1 MSALRPRTA
10 LLLGWLV
17 ASCSLPDELASR
29 DASRD
34 VIDAALDALGIE
46 GGSRADSAME
56 ASADSSAPRDSGADV
71 PTVPM
76 GDSMPRDTVL
86 FFNTMACPTG
96 WEPYNEAAGRVI
108 VPTMTGAMPNDVR
121 GLPLRDAEDR
131 THAHDVSETFAID
144 SVSYVGI
151 AGGSNRGV
159 ASADDPSMMVR
170 SEPAS
175 AGLPYVQLLACK
187 KTTNPVA
194 RVTPVPSGMLIFV
207 AATSC
212 PTGYTQPMATAGR
225 APVGTPPAGTDLATV
240 GPAYDDSASRNHHHA
255 VSATLTTSPHGI
267 GLASG
272 CCGSGYARND
282 VVRAADPTSDED
294 GSLPTLT
301 LLQCQ
306 KD

>member
-1 MSALRPRTA
+1 M
-10 LLLGWLV
+10 GWLV
-17 ASCSLPDELASR
+17 ASCSLPDELSAR

-34 VIDAALDALGIE
+34 VIDAALDVLGID
-46 GGSRADSAME
+46 GGSRPDSAME
-56 ASADSSAPRDSGADV
+56 ASVESGAPRDSGADV

-76 GDSMPRDTVL
+76 GDSLPRDTVMY
-86 FFNTMACPTG
+86 FNTMACPTG

-108 VPTMTGAMPNDVR
+108 VPTMMGAMPNDVR

-131 THAHDVSETFAID
+131 THTHELNETFAID

-151 AGGSNRGV
+151 AGGSNNGV
-159 ASADDPSMMVR
+159 ATADDPTMMVR

-175 AGLPYVQLLACK
+175 AGLPYVQVLACK
-187 KTTNPVA
+187 KSTNAVA
-194 RVTPVPSGMLIFV
+194 RVTAVPSGMLIFV
-207 AATSC
+207 AASSC

-225 APVGTPPAGTDLATV
+225 APVGTPAAGTDLATV
-240 GPAYDDSASRNHHHA
+240 GPAYDDTASRQHHHG
-255 VSATLTTSPHGI
+255 VTATLTTAPHGI

-272 CCGSGYARND
+272 CCGSGFARND
-282 VVRAADPTSDED
+282 VVRAANPTSDED